1 MEKEF
6 LENILAL
13 IERQDTV
20 ALTTLLGDMHPADIA
35 ELCDEL
41 DVDDARLIYRLLDNE
56 TAADV
61 LVEMDEERRRELLDE
76 LPSEVIAS
84 KFIDNMDTDDAVDI
98 IQELDEDKQE
108 EVLSH
113 IGDME
118 QASDIVDLM
127 QYDEDTAGGL
137 MGTEMVV
144 VNENMSMP
152 ECLQEMRKQAEDL
165 DDIHNVYV
173 VDNDGRLK
181 GVFPLKKM
189 ITNPSV
195 SKVKYVM
202 DEDLISTK
210 VDTPID
216 DVVQMI
222 EKYNLVAVPVVDSI
236 GRLQG
241 QITVDDV
248 IDELREQQEH
258 DYQMATGIT
267 GDIEADDNVFRQMWS
282 RIPWLLIGM
291 VGGILNSM
299 LLGRFEGTL
308 AQYVGLVLFIPL
320 IGGTGGN
327 VGTQSSAIV
336 VQGLANG
343 SLNTSNIWRQVFK
356 ESAVALINAVVLSL
370 LVFGYNMFR
379 FGFSEAVTYA
389 VPLSM
394 FALVLIG
401 TLWGTLLPLI
411 FQKIKID
418 PAIAT
423 GPFVQITNDLL
434 GMVIYILVVD
444 ILTKSNIFSLL

>member
-1 MEKEF
+1 MEKIF
-6 LENILAL
+6 LDNILEL
-13 IERQDTV
+13 IEKEDATQLK
-20 ALTTLLGDMHPADIA
+20 AILSEMHPADIA

-41 DVDDARLIYRLLDNE
+41 DIDEARFVYRQLDNE

-61 LVEMDEERRRELLDE
+61 LIETDEDARKELLE
-76 LPSEVIAS
+76 VLPSETIAK
-84 KFIDNMDTDDAVDI
+84 KFIDYMDTDDAVDI
-98 IQELDEDKQE
+98 IQEMDEDKQE

-113 IGDME
+113 IEDIE

-127 QYDEDTAGGL
+127 QYDENTAGGM

-152 ECLQEMRKQAEDL
+152 ECLTEMRLQAEDM
-165 DDIHNVYV
+165 DEIYNVYV
-173 VDNDGRLK
+173 VDNENRLK

-202 DEDLISTK
+202 DEDLITTK

-216 DVVQMI
+216 EVVQLI
-222 EKYNLVAVPVVDSI
+222 EKYNLVAVPVIDSI

-258 DYQMATGIT
+258 DYQLASGIT
-267 GDIEADDNVFRQMWS
+267 ADVETTDNVFRQTRA

-291 VGGILNSM
+291 FGGILNSM
-299 LLGRFEGTL
+299 LLGNFEGSFAAHPEL
-308 AQYVGLVLFIPL
+308 LLFIPL

-327 VGTQSSAIV
+327 VGTQSSALV

-343 SLNTSNIWRQVFK
+343 SLDTNNIVRQVFK
-356 ESAVALINAVVLSL
+356 ESLVALINASILSL
-370 LVFGYNMFR
+370 LVFGYNMIR
-379 FGFSEAVTYA
+379 YGYLAPVTYA
-389 VPLSM
+389 VPLSL
-394 FALVLIG
+394 FVLVIIG
-401 TLWGTLLPLI
+401 TLWGTLLPLL
-411 FQKIKID
+411 FEKIHID

-434 GMVIYILVVD
+434 GIAIYIGV
-444 ILTKSNIFSLL
+444 ISLMV

>member
-6 LENILAL
+6 LDNILEV
-13 IERQDTV
+13 IENQDAV
-20 ALTTLLGDMHPADIA
+20 KLKAILEEMHPADIA

-41 DVDDARLIYRLLDNE
+41 DVEDARLVYRQLDNE

-61 LVEMDEERRRELLDE
+61 LVEMDEDNRKRLLDE
-76 LPSEVIAS
+76 LPSELIAS

-98 IQELDEDKQE
+98 IQDLDEDKQE
-108 EVLSH
+108 EVLAH
-113 IGDME
+113 IGDIE

-165 DDIHNVYV
+165 DDIYNVYV
-173 VDNDGRLK
+173 VDDDGRLK

-202 DEDLISTK
+202 DEDVISTK

-216 DVVQMI
+216 DVVQLI
-222 EKYNLVAVPVVDSI
+222 EKYNLVSVPVIDSI

-258 DYQMATGIT
+258 DYQMASGLTSDVET
-267 GDIEADDNVFRQMWS
+267 DDSVFRQMWA

-291 VGGILNSM
+291 LGGILNSM
-299 LLGRFEGTL
+299 LLGKFEPTL
-308 AQYVGLVLFIPL
+308 QCYVGLLLFIPL

-343 SLNTSNIWRQVFK
+343 SLNVSNIWKQVFK
-356 ESAVALINAVVLSL
+356 ESAVALLNAVVLSL
-370 LVFGYNMFR
+370 LVFGYNIYQ
-379 FGFSEAVTYA
+379 FGFSETVTYA
-389 VPLSM
+389 VPISL

-411 FQKIKID
+411 FEKIHID

-434 GMVIYILVVD
+434 GMGIYMLVITLIL
-444 ILTKSNIFSLL
+444 

>member
-1 MEKEF
+1 
-6 LENILAL
+6 
-13 IERQDTV
+13 
-20 ALTTLLGDMHPADIA
+20 
-35 ELCDEL
+35 
-41 DVDDARLIYRLLDNE
+41 
-56 TAADV
+56 
-61 LVEMDEERRRELLDE
+61 
-76 LPSEVIAS
+76 
-84 KFIDNMDTDDAVDI
+84 MDTDDAVDI
-98 IQELDEDKQE
+98 IQDLDEEKQE
-108 EVLSH
+108 EVLAH
-113 IGDME
+113 IGDIE

-165 DDIHNVYV
+165 DEIYNVYV
-173 VDNDGRLK
+173 VDDDGRLK

-202 DEDLISTK
+202 DEDVISTK

-222 EKYNLVAVPVVDSI
+222 EKYNLVSVPVIDSI

-258 DYQMATGIT
+258 DYQMASGLTSDVET
-267 GDIEADDNVFRQMWS
+267 DDSVFRQMWA

-291 VGGILNSM
+291 LGGILNSM
-299 LLGRFEGTL
+299 LLGKFEPTL
-308 AQYVGLVLFIPL
+308 QCYVGLLLFIPL

-343 SLNTSNIWRQVFK
+343 SLNTSNIWKQVFK
-356 ESAVALINAVVLSL
+356 ESAVALLNAIVLSL
-370 LVFGYNMFR
+370 IVLGYNIYQ
-379 FGFSEAVTYA
+379 FGFSETVTYA
-389 VPLSM
+389 VPVSL

-411 FQKIKID
+411 FEKIHID

-434 GMVIYILVVD
+434 GMGIYMLVITLI
-444 ILTKSNIFSLL
+444 I

>member
-6 LENILAL
+6 IDNIQPL
-13 IERQDTV
+13 IEQKDADRLKAILED
-20 ALTTLLGDMHPADIA
+20 LHPADIA
-35 ELCDEL
+35 ELCNTLDIDE
-41 DVDDARLIYRLLDNE
+41 ARFIYSLLDNE

-61 LVEMDEERRRELLDE
+61 LIEMDEDVRREYLDL
-76 LPSEVIAS
+76 LPSETIA
-84 KFIDNMDTDDAVDI
+84 KEFIDYMDTDDAVDI
-98 IQELDEDKQE
+98 IQEMDEDKQE
-108 EVLSH
+108 EVLAH
-113 IGDME
+113 IEDIE
-118 QASDIVDLM
+118 QASDIVDLL
-127 QYDEDTAGGL
+127 QYDENTAGGL

-152 ECLQEMRKQAEDL
+152 ECLQEMRKQAEDM
-165 DDIHNVYV
+165 DEIYNVYV

-202 DEDLISTK
+202 DENLFSTK

-216 DVVQMI
+216 DVVQLI
-222 EKYNLVAVPVVDSI
+222 EKYDLVAVPVIDSI

-248 IDELREQQEH
+248 IDELRDQQEH
-258 DYQMATGIT
+258 DYQMASGIT
-267 GDIEADDNVFRQMWS
+267 GDVETADSVWRQMSS

-291 VGGILNSM
+291 LGGIANSL
-299 LLGRFEGTL
+299 LLGKFENTF
-308 AQYVGLVLFIPL
+308 ATYAGLLLFIPL

-327 VGTQSSAIV
+327 VGTQSSALV

-343 SLNTSNIWRQVFK
+343 SLNTFNIWKQVFK
-356 ESAVALINAVVLSL
+356 ESLVALMNAVALSGIVLT
-370 LVFGYNMFR
+370 YNIFR
-379 FGFSEAVTYA
+379 FGIDAPVTWA
-389 VPLSM
+389 VPVSM
-394 FALVLIG
+394 FILVVVG
-401 TLWGTLLPLI
+401 TLWGTLLPLL
-411 FQKIKID
+411 FEKIHID

-434 GMVIYILVVD
+434 GIAIYIAVIMLINGIGV
-444 ILTKSNIFSLL
+444 

>member
-13 IERQDTV
+13 IERQDAE
-20 ALTTLLGDMHPADIA
+20 ALSALLSDMHPADIA

-41 DVDDARLIYRLLDNE
+41 DVDDARQIYRLLDNE

-61 LVEMDEERRRELLDE
+61 LVEMDEDKRQELLDE

-98 IQELDEDKQE
+98 IQELDEDRQE

-216 DVVQMI
+216 DVVQTI

-248 IDELREQQEH
+248 IDELRDRQEH
-258 DYQMATGIT
+258 DYQMASGLT
-267 GDIEADDNVFRQMWS
+267 GDVEADDNVFRQMWS

-343 SLNTSNIWRQVFK
+343 SLNTSNIWKQVFK
-356 ESAVALINAVVLSL
+356 ESAVALINAIVLSL

>member
-6 LENILAL
+6 LDNILAL
-13 IERQDTV
+13 IERQDSQ
-20 ALTTLLGDMHPADIA
+20 ALTALLEDMHPADIA

-41 DVDDARLIYRLLDNE
+41 DVDDARFLYRLLDNE

-61 LVEMDEERRRELLDE
+61 LVEMDEDKRQELLDE
-76 LPSEVIAS
+76 LPSEIIAS

-113 IGDME
+113 IGDIE

-210 VDTPID
+210 VDTPIE

-267 GDIEADDNVFRQMWS
+267 GDVEAGDNVFRQTWS

-299 LLGRFEGTL
+299 LLGKFEGTL
-308 AQYVGLVLFIPL
+308 AEYVGLVLFIPL

-343 SLNTSNIWRQVFK
+343 SLNTSNIWKQVFK
-356 ESAVALINAVVLSL
+356 ESAVAIINAVILSM
-370 LVFGYNMFR
+370 LVFGYNLFR
-379 FGFSEAVTYA
+379 FGLTEAVTYA

-434 GMVIYILVVD
+434 GMVIYILVVY
-444 ILTKSNIFSLL
+444 ILTKNNIFLPA

>member
-1 MEKEF
+1 MEKFF
-6 LENILAL
+6 LDKILEL
-13 IERQDTV
+13 IEKEDAIQLK
-20 ALTTLLGDMHPADIA
+20 AILSEMHPADIA

-41 DVDDARLIYRLLDNE
+41 DIDEARFIYRQLDNE

-61 LVEMDEERRRELLDE
+61 LIEMDEEARKDLLE
-76 LPSEVIAS
+76 VLPSETIAK
-84 KFIDNMDTDDAVDI
+84 KFIDYMDTDDAVDI
-98 IQELDEDKQE
+98 IQEMDEDKQE

-113 IGDME
+113 IEDIE

-127 QYDEDTAGGL
+127 QYDENTAGGM

-152 ECLQEMRKQAEDL
+152 ECLSEMRLQAEDM
-165 DDIHNVYV
+165 DEIYNVYV
-173 VDNDGRLK
+173 VDDEGRLK

-202 DEDLISTK
+202 DEDLITTK

-216 DVVQMI
+216 EVVQLI
-222 EKYNLVAVPVVDSI
+222 EKYNLVAVPVIDSI

-258 DYQMATGIT
+258 DYQLASGIT
-267 GDIEADDNVFRQMWS
+267 ADVETTDNVFRQTRA

-291 VGGILNSM
+291 FGGILNSM
-299 LLGRFEGTL
+299 LLGNFEGSFAAHPEL
-308 AQYVGLVLFIPL
+308 LLFIPL

-327 VGTQSSAIV
+327 VGTQSSALV

-343 SLNTSNIWRQVFK
+343 SLDTNNIVRQVFK
-356 ESAVALINAVVLSL
+356 ESLVALINASILSL
-370 LVFGYNMFR
+370 LVFGYNMIR
-379 FGFSEAVTYA
+379 YGYLAPVTYA
-389 VPLSM
+389 VPLSL
-394 FALVLIG
+394 FVLVIIG
-401 TLWGTLLPLI
+401 TLWGTMLPLL
-411 FQKIKID
+411 FEKIHID

-434 GMVIYILVVD
+434 GIAIYIGV
-444 ILTKSNIFSLL
+444 ISLMV

>member
-1 MEKEF
+1 
-6 LENILAL
+6 
-13 IERQDTV
+13 
-20 ALTTLLGDMHPADIA
+20 MHPADIA

-41 DVDDARLIYRLLDNE
+41 DVDEARLVYRQLDNE

-61 LVEMDEERRRELLDE
+61 LVEMDEDNRKRLLDE
-76 LPSEVIAS
+76 LPSELIAS
-84 KFIDNMDTDDAVDI
+84 KFIDNMDTDDSVDI
-98 IQELDEDKQE
+98 IQDLDEEKQE
-108 EVLSH
+108 EVLAH
-113 IGDME
+113 IGDIE

-165 DDIHNVYV
+165 DEIYNVYV
-173 VDNDGRLK
+173 VDDDGRLK

-202 DEDLISTK
+202 DEDVISTK

-222 EKYNLVAVPVVDSI
+222 EKYNLVSVPVIDSI

-258 DYQMATGIT
+258 DYQMASGLTSDVET
-267 GDIEADDNVFRQMWS
+267 DDSVFRQMWA

-291 VGGILNSM
+291 LGGILNSM
-299 LLGRFEGTL
+299 LLGKFEPTL
-308 AQYVGLVLFIPL
+308 QCYVGLLLFIPL

-343 SLNTSNIWRQVFK
+343 SLNTSNIWKQVFK
-356 ESAVALINAVVLSL
+356 ESAVAMLNAIVLSL
-370 LVFGYNMFR
+370 LVLGYNIYQ
-379 FGFSEAVTYA
+379 FGFTETVTYA
-389 VPLSM
+389 VPISL

-411 FQKIKID
+411 FEKIHID

-434 GMVIYILVVD
+434 GMGIYMLVITLI
-444 ILTKSNIFSLL
+444 I

>member
-1 MEKEF
+1 MEKEY
-6 LENILAL
+6 LDNILEL
-13 IERQDTV
+13 IEKQDSQ
-20 ALTTLLGDMHPADIA
+20 ALSAILEDMHPADIA

-41 DVDDARLIYRLLDNE
+41 DVDDARFVYRLLDNE

-61 LVEMDEERRRELLDE
+61 LVEMDEDSRRELLDE
-76 LPSEVIAS
+76 LPSEIIAS

-113 IGDME
+113 IGDIE

-202 DEDLISTK
+202 DEDLISTR

-216 DVVQMI
+216 DVVQLI

-258 DYQMATGIT
+258 DYQMASGIT
-267 GDIEADDNVFRQMWS
+267 GDVEADDSVFRQTWA

-291 VGGILNSM
+291 LGGILNSM
-299 LLGRFEGTL
+299 LLGNFENTFTKCTEL
-308 AQYVGLVLFIPL
+308 LLFIPL

-343 SLNTSNIWRQVFK
+343 SLTTSNIWRQVFK
-356 ESAVALINAVVLSL
+356 ESAVALINAIVLSL
-370 LVFGYNMFR
+370 MVLGYNMFK
-379 FGFSEAVTYA
+379 FGWASPVTYA
-389 VPLSM
+389 VPVSM
-394 FALVLIG
+394 FALILIG

-411 FQKIKID
+411 FEKIHID

-434 GMVIYILVVD
+434 GMVIYMLVVS
-444 ILTKSNIFSLL
+444 TMG

>member
-1 MEKEF
+1 MEKEY
-6 LENILAL
+6 LDNILEL
-13 IERQDTV
+13 IEKQDSQ
-20 ALTTLLGDMHPADIA
+20 ALSAILEDMHPADIA

-41 DVDDARLIYRLLDNE
+41 DVDDARFVYRLLDNE

-61 LVEMDEERRRELLDE
+61 LVEMDEDSRRELLDE

-113 IGDME
+113 IGDIE

-202 DEDLISTK
+202 DEDLISTR

-216 DVVQMI
+216 DVVQLI

-258 DYQMATGIT
+258 DYQMASGIT
-267 GDIEADDNVFRQMWS
+267 GDVEADDSVFRQTWA

-291 VGGILNSM
+291 LGGILNSM
-299 LLGRFEGTL
+299 LLGNFENTFTKCTEL
-308 AQYVGLVLFIPL
+308 LLFIPL

-343 SLNTSNIWRQVFK
+343 SLTTSNIWRQVFK
-356 ESAVALINAVVLSL
+356 ESAVALINAIVLSL
-370 LVFGYNMFR
+370 LVLGYNMFK
-379 FGFSEAVTYA
+379 FGWASPVTYA
-389 VPLSM
+389 VPVSM
-394 FALVLIG
+394 FALILIG

-411 FQKIKID
+411 FEKIHID

-434 GMVIYILVVD
+434 GMVIYMLVVS
-444 ILTKSNIFSLL
+444 TMG

>member
-1 MEKEF
+1 MEKFF
-6 LENILAL
+6 LDKILEL
-13 IERQDTV
+13 IEKEDAIQLK
-20 ALTTLLGDMHPADIA
+20 AILSEMHPADIA

-41 DVDDARLIYRLLDNE
+41 DIDEARFIYRQLDNE

-61 LVEMDEERRRELLDE
+61 LIEMDEEARKDLLE
-76 LPSEVIAS
+76 VLPSETIAK
-84 KFIDNMDTDDAVDI
+84 KFIDYMDTDDAVDI
-98 IQELDEDKQE
+98 IQEMDEDKQE

-113 IGDME
+113 IEDIE

-127 QYDEDTAGGL
+127 QYDENTAGGM

-152 ECLQEMRKQAEDL
+152 ECLSEMRLQAEDM
-165 DDIHNVYV
+165 DEIYNVYV
-173 VDNDGRLK
+173 VDDEGRLK

-202 DEDLISTK
+202 DEDLITTK

-216 DVVQMI
+216 EVVQLI
-222 EKYNLVAVPVVDSI
+222 EKYNLVAVPVIDSI

-258 DYQMATGIT
+258 DYQLASGIT
-267 GDIEADDNVFRQMWS
+267 ADVETADNVFRQTRA

-291 VGGILNSM
+291 IGGILNSM
-299 LLGRFEGTL
+299 LLGNFESSFAAHPEL
-308 AQYVGLVLFIPL
+308 LLFIPL
-320 IGGTGGN
+320 IGGTGGS
-327 VGTQSSAIV
+327 VGTQSSALV

-343 SLNTSNIWRQVFK
+343 SLHIGNLTKQVLK
-356 ESAVALINAVVLSL
+356 ESLVALINASILSILVLGYNLIS
-370 LVFGYNMFR
+370 FGYL
-379 FGFSEAVTYA
+379 EPVTYA
-389 VPLSM
+389 VPISL
-394 FALVLIG
+394 FILVMIG
-401 TLWGTLLPLI
+401 TLWGTLLPLLFERI
-411 FQKIKID
+411 HID

-434 GMVIYILVVD
+434 GIAIYIGIISIIV
-444 ILTKSNIFSLL
+444 

>member
-1 MEKEF
+1 MEKYI
-6 LENILAL
+6 LDNIIEIIDKQDAAL
-13 IERQDTV
+13 LKDMLSE
-20 ALTTLLGDMHPADIA
+20 MHPADIA

-41 DVDDARLIYRLLDNE
+41 SIDEARFVYRQLDNE

-61 LVEMDEERRRELLDE
+61 LIEMDEDARKELLE
-76 LPSEVIAS
+76 ILPSETIAK
-84 KFIDNMDTDDAVDI
+84 KFIDYMDTDDAVDI
-98 IQELDEDKQE
+98 IQEMDEEKQE

-113 IGDME
+113 IEDVE
-118 QASDIVDLM
+118 QASDIVDLL
-127 QYDEDTAGGL
+127 QYDENTAGGM
-137 MGTEMVV
+137 MGTEMVI

-152 ECLQEMRKQAEDL
+152 ECLTEMRLQAEDM
-165 DDIHNVYV
+165 DEIYNVYV
-173 VDNDGRLK
+173 VDDEGRLK

-202 DEDLISTK
+202 DEDLITTK

-216 DVVQMI
+216 EVVQLI
-222 EKYNLVAVPVVDSI
+222 EKYNLVAVPVIDSI

-258 DYQMATGIT
+258 DYQLASGIT
-267 GDIEADDNVFRQMWS
+267 ADVETADNVFRQTRA

-291 VGGILNSM
+291 IGGICNSM
-299 LLGRFEGTL
+299 LLGNFEGSFAAHPEL
-308 AQYVGLVLFIPL
+308 LLFIPL

-327 VGTQSSAIV
+327 VGTQSSALV

-343 SLNTSNIWRQVFK
+343 SLDTNNITRQVLK
-356 ESAVALINAVVLSL
+356 ESLVALINASILSILVLGYNL
-370 LVFGYNMFR
+370 IRFGYL
-379 FGFSEAVTYA
+379 APVTYA
-389 VPLSM
+389 VPISL
-394 FALVLIG
+394 FVLVIIG
-401 TLWGTLLPLI
+401 TLWGTLLPLL
-411 FQKIKID
+411 FEKIHID

-434 GMVIYILVVD
+434 GIAIYIGVISFMV
-444 ILTKSNIFSLL
+444 

>member
-6 LENILAL
+6 LENILEV
-13 IERQDTV
+13 IENQDAV
-20 ALTTLLGDMHPADIA
+20 KLKAILEDMHPADIA

-41 DVDDARLIYRLLDNE
+41 DVDEARLVYRQLDNE

-61 LVEMDEERRRELLDE
+61 LVEMDEDNRKRLLDE
-76 LPSEVIAS
+76 LPSELIAS

-98 IQELDEDKQE
+98 IQDLDEDKQE
-108 EVLSH
+108 EVLAH
-113 IGDME
+113 IGDIE

-165 DDIHNVYV
+165 DEIYNVYV
-173 VDNDGRLK
+173 VDDDGRLK

-202 DEDLISTK
+202 DEDVISTK

-222 EKYNLVAVPVVDSI
+222 EKYNLVSVPVIDSI

-258 DYQMATGIT
+258 DYQMASGLTSDVET
-267 GDIEADDNVFRQMWS
+267 DDSVFRQMRA

-291 VGGILNSM
+291 LGGILNSM
-299 LLGRFEGTL
+299 LLGKFEPTL
-308 AQYVGLVLFIPL
+308 QCYLGLLLFIPL

-343 SLNTSNIWRQVFK
+343 SLNTSNIWKQVFK
-356 ESAVALINAVVLSL
+356 ESAVALLNAIVLSL
-370 LVFGYNMFR
+370 LVLGYNIYQ
-379 FGFSEAVTYA
+379 FGFTEIVTYA
-389 VPLSM
+389 VPVSL

-411 FQKIKID
+411 FEKIHID

-434 GMVIYILVVD
+434 GMGIYMLVITLI
-444 ILTKSNIFSLL
+444 I

>member
-1 MEKEF
+1 MEKIF
-6 LENILAL
+6 LDNILEL
-13 IERQDTV
+13 IEKEDAVQLK
-20 ALTTLLGDMHPADIA
+20 AILSEMHPADIA

-41 DVDDARLIYRLLDNE
+41 DIDEARFVYRQLDNE

-61 LVEMDEERRRELLDE
+61 LIETDEDARKELLE
-76 LPSEVIAS
+76 VLPSETIAK
-84 KFIDNMDTDDAVDI
+84 KFIDYMDTDDAVDI
-98 IQELDEDKQE
+98 IQEMDEDKQE

-113 IGDME
+113 IEDIE

-127 QYDEDTAGGL
+127 QYDENTAGGM

-152 ECLQEMRKQAEDL
+152 ECLTEMRLQAEDM
-165 DDIHNVYV
+165 DEIYNVYV
-173 VDNDGRLK
+173 VDNENRLK

-202 DEDLISTK
+202 DEDLITTK

-216 DVVQMI
+216 EVVQLI
-222 EKYNLVAVPVVDSI
+222 EKYNLVAVPVIDSI

-258 DYQMATGIT
+258 DYQLASGIT
-267 GDIEADDNVFRQMWS
+267 ADVETTDNVFRQTRA

-291 VGGILNSM
+291 FGGILNSM
-299 LLGRFEGTL
+299 LLGNFEGSFAAHPEL
-308 AQYVGLVLFIPL
+308 LLFIPL

-327 VGTQSSAIV
+327 VGTQSSALV

-343 SLNTSNIWRQVFK
+343 SLDTNNIVRQVFK
-356 ESAVALINAVVLSL
+356 ESLVALINASILSL
-370 LVFGYNMFR
+370 LVFGYNMIR
-379 FGFSEAVTYA
+379 YGYLAPVTNA
-389 VPLSM
+389 VPISL
-394 FALVLIG
+394 FVLVIIG
-401 TLWGTLLPLI
+401 TLWCTMLTLL
-411 FQKIKID
+411 FEKIHIY

-434 GMVIYILVVD
+434 GIAIYIGV
-444 ILTKSNIFSLL
+444 ISLMV

>member
-1 MEKEF
+1 MEEKEF
-6 LENILAL
+6 LDNI
-13 IERQDTV
+13 IEVIKSQDS
-20 ALTTLLGDMHPADIA
+20 ARLKAILEDMHPADIA

-41 DVDDARLIYRLLDNE
+41 DVDDARAVYRHLDNE

-61 LVEMDEERRRELLDE
+61 LVEMDEDNRKRLLDE
-76 LPSEVIAS
+76 LPSDVIAS

-98 IQELDEDKQE
+98 IQDLDEDKQE
-108 EVLSH
+108 EVLAH
-113 IGDME
+113 IGDIE

-165 DDIHNVYV
+165 DDIYNVYV
-173 VDNDGRLK
+173 VDDDGRLK
-181 GVFPLKKM
+181 GVFPLKKL

-202 DEDLISTK
+202 DEDVISTK

-216 DVVQMI
+216 DVVQLI
-222 EKYNLVAVPVVDSI
+222 EKYNLVSVPVVDSI

-241 QITVDDV
+241 MITVDDV
-248 IDELREQQEH
+248 IDELRDQQEH
-258 DYQMATGIT
+258 DYQMASGLT
-267 GDIEADDNVFRQMWS
+267 GDVETDDSVFRQMMS

-291 VGGILNSM
+291 IGGILNSM
-299 LLGRFEGTL
+299 LLGKFEPTL
-308 AQYVGLVLFIPL
+308 QGYLGLLLFIPL

-343 SLNTSNIWRQVFK
+343 SLNTSNIWKQVFK
-356 ESAVALINAVVLSL
+356 ESAVALLNAIVLSL
-370 LVFGYNMFR
+370 LVLAYNMHQ
-379 FGFSEAVTYA
+379 FGPTQIVTYA
-389 VPLSM
+389 VPVSL

-411 FQKIKID
+411 FEKIHID

-434 GMVIYILVVD
+434 GMGIYMAVITLIIL
-444 ILTKSNIFSLL
+444 

>member
-1 MEKEF
+1 MEDKDF
-6 LENILAL
+6 LNNILEV
-13 IERQDTV
+13 IENKD
-20 ALTTLLGDMHPADIA
+20 AAKLKAILDEMHPADIA

-41 DVDDARLIYRLLDNE
+41 DVEDARLVYRQLDNE

-61 LVEMDEERRRELLDE
+61 LVEMDEDNRKRLLDE
-76 LPSEVIAS
+76 LPSELIAS

-98 IQELDEDKQE
+98 IQDLDEDKQE
-108 EVLSH
+108 EVLAH
-113 IGDME
+113 IGDIE

-152 ECLQEMRKQAEDL
+152 ECQ
-165 DDIHNVYV
+165 
-173 VDNDGRLK
+173 
-181 GVFPLKKM
+181 KM

-202 DEDLISTK
+202 DEDVISTK

-222 EKYNLVAVPVVDSI
+222 EKYNLVSVPVIDSI

-258 DYQMATGIT
+258 DYQMASGLT
-267 GDIEADDNVFRQMWS
+267 GDVETADSVFRQMWS

-291 VGGILNSM
+291 LGGILNSM
-299 LLGRFEGTL
+299 LLGKFEPTL
-308 AQYVGLVLFIPL
+308 QGYLGLLLFIPL

-343 SLNTSNIWRQVFK
+343 SLNTSNIWKQVFK
-356 ESAVALINAVVLSL
+356 ESAVALLNAVVLSL
-370 LVFGYNMFR
+370 LVLAYNMYQ
-379 FGFSEAVTYA
+379 FGPTQIVTYA
-389 VPLSM
+389 VPVSL

-411 FQKIKID
+411 FEKIHID

-434 GMVIYILVVD
+434 GMGIYMLVITLI
-444 ILTKSNIFSLL
+444 I

>member
-1 MEKEF
+1 MEKFF
-6 LENILAL
+6 LDKILEL
-13 IERQDTV
+13 IEKEDAIQLK
-20 ALTTLLGDMHPADIA
+20 AILSEMHPADIA

-41 DVDDARLIYRLLDNE
+41 DIDEARFIYRQLDNE

-61 LVEMDEERRRELLDE
+61 LIEMDEEARKDLLE
-76 LPSEVIAS
+76 VLPSETIAK
-84 KFIDNMDTDDAVDI
+84 KFIDYMDTDDAVDI
-98 IQELDEDKQE
+98 IQEMDEDKQE

-113 IGDME
+113 IEDIE

-127 QYDEDTAGGL
+127 QYDENTAGGM

-152 ECLQEMRKQAEDL
+152 ECLSEMRLQAEDM
-165 DDIHNVYV
+165 DEIYNVYV
-173 VDNDGRLK
+173 VDDEGRLK

-202 DEDLISTK
+202 DEDLITTK

-216 DVVQMI
+216 EVVQLI
-222 EKYNLVAVPVVDSI
+222 EKYNLVAVPVIDSI

-258 DYQMATGIT
+258 DYQLASGIT
-267 GDIEADDNVFRQMWS
+267 ADVETADNVFRQTRA

-291 VGGILNSM
+291 IGGILNSM
-299 LLGRFEGTL
+299 LLGNFESSFAAHPEL
-308 AQYVGLVLFIPL
+308 LLFIPL
-320 IGGTGGN
+320 IGGTGGS
-327 VGTQSSAIV
+327 VGTQSSALV

-343 SLNTSNIWRQVFK
+343 SLHIGNLTKQVLK
-356 ESAVALINAVVLSL
+356 ESLVALINASILSILVLGYNLIS
-370 LVFGYNMFR
+370 FGYL
-379 FGFSEAVTYA
+379 EPVTYA
-389 VPLSM
+389 VPISL
-394 FALVLIG
+394 FILVIIG
-401 TLWGTLLPLI
+401 TLWGTLLPLL
-411 FQKIKID
+411 FEKIHID

-434 GMVIYILVVD
+434 GIAIYIGVISIIV
-444 ILTKSNIFSLL
+444 

>member
-1 MEKEF
+1 MEKFF
-6 LENILAL
+6 LDKILEL
-13 IERQDTV
+13 IEKEDAIQLK
-20 ALTTLLGDMHPADIA
+20 AILSEMHPADIA

-41 DVDDARLIYRLLDNE
+41 DIDEARFIYRQLDNE

-61 LVEMDEERRRELLDE
+61 LIEMDEEARKDLLE
-76 LPSEVIAS
+76 VLPSETIAR
-84 KFIDNMDTDDAVDI
+84 KFIDYMDTDDAVDI
-98 IQELDEDKQE
+98 IQEMDEDKQE

-113 IGDME
+113 IEDIE

-127 QYDEDTAGGL
+127 QYDENTAGGM

-152 ECLQEMRKQAEDL
+152 ECLSEMRLQAEDM
-165 DDIHNVYV
+165 DEIYNVYV
-173 VDNDGRLK
+173 VDDEGRLK

-202 DEDLISTK
+202 DEDLITTK

-216 DVVQMI
+216 EVVQLI
-222 EKYNLVAVPVVDSI
+222 EKYNLVAVPVIDSI

-258 DYQMATGIT
+258 DYQLASGIT
-267 GDIEADDNVFRQMWS
+267 ADVETADNVFRQTRA

-291 VGGILNSM
+291 IGGILNSM
-299 LLGRFEGTL
+299 LLGNFESSFAAHPEL
-308 AQYVGLVLFIPL
+308 LLFIPL
-320 IGGTGGN
+320 IGGTGGS
-327 VGTQSSAIV
+327 VGTQSSALV

-343 SLNTSNIWRQVFK
+343 SLHIGNLTKQVLK
-356 ESAVALINAVVLSL
+356 ESLVALINASILSILVLGYNLIS
-370 LVFGYNMFR
+370 FGYL
-379 FGFSEAVTYA
+379 EPVTYA
-389 VPLSM
+389 VPISL
-394 FALVLIG
+394 FILVMIG
-401 TLWGTLLPLI
+401 TLWGTLLPLLFERI
-411 FQKIKID
+411 HID

-434 GMVIYILVVD
+434 GIAIYIGVISIIV
-444 ILTKSNIFSLL
+444 

>member
-6 LENILAL
+6 LDNILEV
-13 IERQDTV
+13 IENQDAV
-20 ALTTLLGDMHPADIA
+20 KLKAILEDMHPADIA
-35 ELCDEL
+35 ELCDTL
-41 DVDDARLIYRLLDNE
+41 DVDEARFVYRQLDNE

-61 LVEMDEERRRELLDE
+61 LVEMDEDNRKRLLDE
-76 LPSEVIAS
+76 LPSELIAS

-98 IQELDEDKQE
+98 IQEMDEDKQE
-108 EVLSH
+108 EVLAH
-113 IGDME
+113 IGDIE
-118 QASDIVDLM
+118 QASDIVDLL

-165 DDIHNVYV
+165 DDIYNVYV
-173 VDNDGRLK
+173 VDDDGRLK

-202 DEDLISTK
+202 DEDVISTK

-222 EKYNLVAVPVVDSI
+222 EKYNLVSVPVIDSI

-258 DYQMATGIT
+258 DYQMASGLTSDVET
-267 GDIEADDNVFRQMWS
+267 DDSVFRQMWA

-291 VGGILNSM
+291 LGGILNSM
-299 LLGRFEGTL
+299 LLGKFEPTL
-308 AQYVGLVLFIPL
+308 QGYVGLLLFIPL

-343 SLNTSNIWRQVFK
+343 SLNISNIWKQVFK
-356 ESAVALINAVVLSL
+356 ESAVALLNAIVLSL
-370 LVFGYNMFR
+370 LVLGYNIYQ
-379 FGFSEAVTYA
+379 FGLTETVTYA
-389 VPLSM
+389 VPVSL

-401 TLWGTLLPLI
+401 TLWGTLLPLL
-411 FQKIKID
+411 FEKIHID

-434 GMVIYILVVD
+434 GMGIYMLVITLIL
-444 ILTKSNIFSLL
+444 

>member
-1 MEKEF
+1 MEKIF
-6 LENILAL
+6 LDNILEL
-13 IERQDTV
+13 IEKEDAVQLK
-20 ALTTLLGDMHPADIA
+20 AILSEMHPADIA

-41 DVDDARLIYRLLDNE
+41 DIDEARFVYRQLDNE

-61 LVEMDEERRRELLDE
+61 LIETDEDARKELLE
-76 LPSEVIAS
+76 VLPSETIAK
-84 KFIDNMDTDDAVDI
+84 KFIDYMDTDDAVDI
-98 IQELDEDKQE
+98 IQEMDEDKQE

-113 IGDME
+113 IEDIE

-127 QYDEDTAGGL
+127 QYDENTAGGM

-152 ECLQEMRKQAEDL
+152 ECLTEMRLQAEDM
-165 DDIHNVYV
+165 DEIYNVYV
-173 VDNDGRLK
+173 VDNENRLK

-202 DEDLISTK
+202 DEDLITTK

-216 DVVQMI
+216 EVVQLI
-222 EKYNLVAVPVVDSI
+222 EKYNLVAVPVIDSI

-258 DYQMATGIT
+258 DYQLASGIT
-267 GDIEADDNVFRQMWS
+267 ADVETTDNVFRQTRA

-291 VGGILNSM
+291 FGGILNSM
-299 LLGRFEGTL
+299 LLGNFEGSFAAHPEL
-308 AQYVGLVLFIPL
+308 LLFIPL

-327 VGTQSSAIV
+327 VGTQSSALV

-343 SLNTSNIWRQVFK
+343 SLDTNNIVRQVFK
-356 ESAVALINAVVLSL
+356 ESLVALINASILSL
-370 LVFGYNMFR
+370 LVFGYNMIR
-379 FGFSEAVTYA
+379 YGYLAPVTYA
-389 VPLSM
+389 VPLSL
-394 FALVLIG
+394 FVLVIIG
-401 TLWGTLLPLI
+401 TLWGTMLPLL
-411 FQKIKID
+411 FEKIHID

-434 GMVIYILVVD
+434 GIAIYIGV
-444 ILTKSNIFSLL
+444 ISLMV